1 MTRMKAYTLAV
12 ALAGSS
18 MLTASCAHSAA
29 QGPDACSIDLIGVT
43 DLLVNI
49 PFKVVDGR
57 IYVDARVN
65 GKGPFIFAID
75 TGASGIGRADAS
87 LTSALA
93 LPIKHRGETT
103 DGVNSATV
111 DMTSFESL
119 EIDGLVRRDVEVIT
133 RDYNSRMTPE
143 MAIAGII
150 GRDFFSDGT
159 LIIDYPLKML
169 SFSRTAAVPAGDKSA
184 LPYDRPFRVPVT
196 IGGITV
202 DGQLDTGA
210 NVEVVMPKSLFDKVA
225 GGPLETAGDA
235 TLTNSTLKTES
246 SLVRGPFII
255 GNASLS
261 NVNVR
266 VSDRFP
272 ELMVGARA
280 LQNFRIMI
288 DQRSKQVAVCP
299 TK

>member
-29 QGPDACSIDLIGVT
+29 QAPDACSIDLTGVT

-49 PFKVVDGR
+49 PCKVVDGR

-65 GKGPFIFAID
+65 GKGPYIFAID
-75 TGASGIGRADAS
+75 TGASGMGRADAS

-103 DGVNSATV
+103 DGVNSAIV

-119 EIDGLVRRDVEVIT
+119 EIGSLVRRDVEVIT
-133 RDYNSRMTPE
+133 RDYSSRMKPE

-169 SFSRTAAVPAGDKSA
+169 SFSRTASVPVGDRSA

-210 NVEVVMPKSLFDKVA
+210 NVELVMPKSLFDKVA
-225 GGPLETAGDA
+225 GGTLEAAGDA

-246 SLVRGPFII
+246 SVVRGPFII

-280 LQNFRIMI
+280 LQNFRIII
-288 DQRSKQVAVCP
+288 DQRSKQVAICP

>member
-1 MTRMKAYTLAV
+1 
-12 ALAGSS
+12 
-18 MLTASCAHSAA
+18 MLTASCTHNIAEV
-29 QGPDACSIDLIGVT
+29 PDACSSGRDAIT
-43 DLLVNI
+43 DRLVNI

-75 TGASGIGRADAS
+75 TGASGMGRADAS
-87 LTSALA
+87 LTSALS
-93 LPIKHRGETT
+93 LPVKRTGETT
-103 DGVNSATV
+103 DGVNNATV

-119 EIDGLVRRDVEVIT
+119 EIGGLVRRDLEVIT

-159 LIIDYPLKML
+159 LIIDYPSKTL
-169 SFSRTAAVPAGDKSA
+169 SFSRSVSVPAGDKSA
-184 LPYDRPFRVPVT
+184 LPYDRPFRVPIT
-196 IGGITV
+196 IGGMTV

-210 NVEVVMPKSLFDKVA
+210 NVELVMPKSLFAKVA
-225 GGPLETAGDA
+225 GSPLEAAGDA
-235 TLTNSTLKTES
+235 TLTNTTLKTES
-246 SLVRGPFII
+246 SVVRGPFTI
-255 GNASLS
+255 GKASLS

-299 TK
+299 TR

>member
-1 MTRMKAYTLAV
+1 
-12 ALAGSS
+12 
-18 MLTASCAHSAA
+18 MLTASCTHNIAEV
-29 QGPDACSIDLIGVT
+29 PDACSSGRDAIT
-43 DLLVNI
+43 DRLVNI

-65 GKGPFIFAID
+65 GKGPFIFAVD
-75 TGASGIGRADAS
+75 TGASGMGRADAS
-87 LTSALA
+87 LTTALS
-93 LPIKHRGETT
+93 LPIKRTGEAT
-103 DGVNSATV
+103 DGVNSAAV

-119 EIDGLVRRDVEVIT
+119 ELGGLVRRDLEVIT

-159 LIIDYPLKML
+159 LIIDYPSKTL
-169 SFSRTAAVPAGDKSA
+169 SFSRSVSVPAGDKSA
-184 LPYDRPFRVPVT
+184 LPYDRPFRVPIT
-196 IGGITV
+196 IGGMTV

-210 NVEVVMPKSLFDKVA
+210 NVELVMPKSLFAKVA
-225 GGPLETAGDA
+225 GSPLEAAGDA
-235 TLTNSTLKTES
+235 MLTNTTLKTES
-246 SLVRGPFII
+246 SVVRGPFTI
-255 GNASLS
+255 GKASLS

-299 TK
+299 TR

>member
-1 MTRMKAYTLAV
+1 
-12 ALAGSS
+12 
-18 MLTASCAHSAA
+18 MLTASCTHNIAEV
-29 QGPDACSIDLIGVT
+29 PDACSSGRDAIT
-43 DLLVNI
+43 DRLVNI

-75 TGASGIGRADAS
+75 TGASGMGRADAS
-87 LTSALA
+87 LTSALS
-93 LPIKHRGETT
+93 LPVKRTGETT
-103 DGVNSATV
+103 DGVNNATV

-119 EIDGLVRRDVEVIT
+119 EIGGLVRRDLEVIT

-159 LIIDYPLKML
+159 LIIDYPSKTL
-169 SFSRTAAVPAGDKSA
+169 SFSRSVSVTAGDKSA
-184 LPYDRPFRVPVT
+184 LPYDRPFRVPIT
-196 IGGITV
+196 IGGMTV

-210 NVEVVMPKSLFDKVA
+210 NVELVMPKSLFAKVA
-225 GGPLETAGDA
+225 GSPLEAAGDA
-235 TLTNSTLKTES
+235 TLTNTTLKTES
-246 SLVRGPFII
+246 SVVRGPFTI
-255 GNASLS
+255 GKASLS

-299 TK
+299 TR